1 MTRPMRKNQKK
12 RFLVPVRSLCNDAAP
27 MNESVYLEFEGAE
40 RFLRCCLHFESIY
53 FLEKETNF
61 LAFRKLIVHMKD

>member
-1 MTRPMRKNQKK
+1 
-12 RFLVPVRSLCNDAAP
+12 

-61 LAFRKLIVHMKD
+61 LVFRKLIVHMKD